1 MKIVVPI
8 MPRSIEDVENIDV
21 NRLEAADLIEWRADY
36 LPKEEILRV
45 APAVFEKFVGR
56 EVIFTLRTSREGGHI
71 ELSDAE
77 YIQLLKEIASLYQP
91 EYIDFE
97 YYSHKEV
104 FEEMLAFPNLVL
116 SYHNFVETPENYM
129 EIMSELTSLSP
140 AVVKMAVMAHTEQD
154 VLDVMNYTRGFK
166 TLNAEQAYAT
176 MSMGKL
182 GMLSRIAGSITGS
195 CWTFASLEE
204 ASAPGQISLSN
215 LQKILTVLEE

>member
-77 YIQLLKEIASLYQP
+77 YIQLLKRNCQ
-91 EYIDFE
+91 
-97 YYSHKEV
+97 
-104 FEEMLAFPNLVL
+104 
-116 SYHNFVETPENYM
+116 
-129 EIMSELTSLSP
+129 SLS
-140 AVVKMAVMAHTEQD
+140 A
-154 VLDVMNYTRGFK
+154 
-166 TLNAEQAYAT
+166 
-176 MSMGKL
+176 
-182 GMLSRIAGSITGS
+182 
-195 CWTFASLEE
+195 
-204 ASAPGQISLSN
+204 
-215 LQKILTVLEE
+215 

>member
-195 CWTFASLEE
+195 CWTFASLDE
-204 ASAPGQISLSN
+204 ASAPGQLSLAN
-215 LQKILTVLEE
+215 MQKILTVLEE